1 MMQAHEAVIKAFEK
15 AGSRGL
21 TSTTLAESVGFGKKR
36 VDTALKELRASGSV
50 SGPFRDGRSARYF
63 AAKHAPSL
71 KKVEA
76 QLEAKLLDKG
86 LKLSSLSELEESVK
100 GPLKALFKDALAT
113 LKSERKIVE
122 FRGPRRSRL
131 FVHCE
136 PLRDQI
142 ALDEVL
148 DGHNGERGAA
158 PGRAEEP
165 ISLERLRPIYNA
177 LKAEQG
183 GISAVKIFDIWKKF
197 GGAKDR
203 LHKLLLDEAK
213 QGRVTLHPATTVNFG
228 QEVMEAG
235 IKLEGQPHPLVTV
248 VFK

>member
-1 MMQAHEAVIKAFEK
+1 M
-15 AGSRGL
+15 
-21 TSTTLAESVGFGKKR
+21 
-36 VDTALKELRASGSV
+36 V
-50 SGPFRDGRSARYF
+50 SGPFRDGRSTRYF
-63 AAKHAPSL
+63 VAKHAPSL
-71 KKVEA
+71 KKVAA
-76 QLEAKLLDKG
+76 QLEAKLLEKG

-100 GPLKALFKDALAT
+100 GPLKALFKDAFAA

-142 ALDEVL
+142 PLDEVL
-148 DGHNGERGAA
+148 HGHNGD
-158 PGRAEEP
+158 RAEET

-183 GISAVKIFDIWKKF
+183 GISAVKISDIWKKF
-197 GGAKDR
+197 GGSRDR

-213 QGRVTLHPATTVNFG
+213 KGRVTLHPATTVNFG
-228 QEVMEAG
+228 QEVLEAA
-235 IKLEGQPHPLVTV
+235 IELAGQPHPLVTV

>member
-1 MMQAHEAVIKAFEK
+1 M
-15 AGSRGL
+15 
-21 TSTTLAESVGFGKKR
+21 
-36 VDTALKELRASGSV
+36 ALKELRASGLV
-50 SGPFRDGRSARYF
+50 SGPFRDGRSTRYF
-63 AAKHAPSL
+63 VAKHAPSL
-71 KKVEA
+71 KKVAA
-76 QLEAKLLDKG
+76 QLEAKLLEKG

-100 GPLKALFKDALAT
+100 GPLKALFKDAFAA

-142 ALDEVL
+142 PLDEVL
-148 DGHNGERGAA
+148 HGHNGD
-158 PGRAEEP
+158 RAEET

-183 GISAVKIFDIWKKF
+183 GISAVKISDIWKKF
-197 GGAKDR
+197 GGSRDR

-213 QGRVTLHPATTVNFG
+213 KGRVGSVAPGDNCQFWPGGLGGSNRISRAAASARHSRLQVKS
-228 QEVMEAG
+228 M
-235 IKLEGQPHPLVTV
+235 LSCHS
-248 VFK
+248 